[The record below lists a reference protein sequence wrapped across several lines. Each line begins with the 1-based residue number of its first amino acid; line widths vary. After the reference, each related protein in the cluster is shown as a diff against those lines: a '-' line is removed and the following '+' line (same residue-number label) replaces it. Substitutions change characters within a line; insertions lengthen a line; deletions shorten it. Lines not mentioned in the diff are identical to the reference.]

1 MIMLALVMAMAAP
14 PAQALEY
21 NVDEPDEG
29 MFAPSSSVEQMIV
42 VGAALRNR
50 AILTAAKMR
59 PLRRLPLE
67 VPTHTS
73 PELVRS

>member
-42 VGAALRNR
+42 VGGEIGR
-50 AILTAAKMR
+50 AH
-59 PLRRLPLE
+59 
-67 VPTHTS
+67 V
-73 PELVRS
+73 

>member
-1 MIMLALVMAMAAP
+1 MKKLLTTAMIMLALVMAMAAP

-42 VGAALRNR
+42 VGG
-50 AILTAAKMR
+50 R
-59 PLRRLPLE
+59 PYGTE
-67 VPTHTS
+67 QY
-73 PELVRS
+73 